1 MASYF
6 DSSARLLLQLRY
18 ISILCKKLKML
29 VIWEISSEDMIVI
42 DNDNEDEDDEKMV
55 GFMTSH
61 LDDEMD
67 SFRDS
72 LTSLI

>member
-1 MASYF
+1 
-6 DSSARLLLQLRY
+6 
-18 ISILCKKLKML
+18 
-29 VIWEISSEDMIVI
+29 MIVI